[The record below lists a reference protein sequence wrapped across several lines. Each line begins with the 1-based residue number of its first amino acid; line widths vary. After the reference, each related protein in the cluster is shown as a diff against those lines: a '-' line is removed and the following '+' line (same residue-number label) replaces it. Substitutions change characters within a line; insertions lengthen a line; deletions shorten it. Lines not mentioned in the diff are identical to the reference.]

1 MLQQGVR
8 QLHILMP
15 ALALTVIAGAPDLV
29 VPVSLLKN
37 SILQVSLD
45 ISRQIP
51 FIDTGNKFVH
61 GVASFF
67 TFAHVVVMIICFW
80 YHLIMI

>member
-1 MLQQGVR
+1 
-8 QLHILMP
+8 MP

-45 ISRQIP
+45 ISKQIP
-51 FIDTGNKFVH
+51 FIDTGNMFVH

-67 TFAHVVVMIICFW
+67 TFVHVVIIITCFW
-80 YHLIMI
+80 YNLVVI